1 MTENF
6 QTLGLSPEFIQVL
19 EQQQITQPTQIQAK
33 AIPALMNG
41 ENILGLA
48 ATGSGKTLA
57 YGLPMLEKV
66 SPLCNQTQAL
76 VLCPTRELANQ
87 VATEIRKFT
96 KGSDNLYTTAVY
108 GGESIDRQIR
118 QLRQGSQIVVGT
130 PGRIIDHLNRGT
142 LDLSGLEYLVLD
154 EADEML
160 SMGFEEDIREIL
172 DHVESEHQ
180 VALFSATMS
189 KPILAIASKYL
200 GKYSKIE
207 IENSGASK
215 PDITQYYV
223 DVFSEDKAEVVLRLI
238 KFHGLN
244 RCMAFCNTKI
254 GTDKLVQQLAEKG
267 FPAEAIHGDMA
278 QLQRTSVMRK
288 FKTGQVPLLVATD
301 VAARGID
308 VQDVDAVFNADV
320 PRDTEFYVHRI
331 GRTGRAGKSGI
342 SFALAM
348 KSDFRQIKSIE
359 RFTGVTM
366 ERLKIP
372 SLQSIALKHQ
382 SDFLQDLRVQAA
394 GETDLTWV
402 TAVDQLEAEGFD
414 PKTILA
420 VMIGKQMGPVPPSH
434 DPLLDRVS
442 REREKGPRSS
452 ESSPFRERESRGGQG
467 RERER
472 DFQGSKGPRGK
483 TFGKDSEKMVA
494 IRFNL
499 GRNAQ
504 IRPSDLVGAI
514 ASEANVSGKRLGY
527 IGIQEK
533 FSLVDVPADLANQ
546 IVKAMA
552 GNVVRGKKVK
562 VEIA

>member
-1 MTENF
+1 MIETF
-6 QTLGLSPEFIQVL
+6 STLGLSDIFIQVL
-19 EQQQITQPTQIQAK
+19 EQQQITHPTPIQSK
-33 AIPALMNG
+33 AIPALLNG

-66 SPLCNQTQAL
+66 KPSDSRTQAL

-87 VATEIRKFT
+87 VAGEIRKFT
-96 KGSDNLYTTAVY
+96 KSHEQLFTTAVY

-118 QLRQGSQIVVGT
+118 QLKQGSQIVVGT
-130 PGRIIDHLNRGT
+130 PGRIIDHLKRGT
-142 LDLSGLEYLVLD
+142 LKLGSISYLVLD

-172 DHVESEHQ
+172 DFMETQPQ

-200 GKYSKIE
+200 GTYSKVE
-207 IENSGASK
+207 IENSAASK
-215 PDITQYYV
+215 PDIKQYFV
-223 DVFSEDKAEVVLRLI
+223 DVFSEDKAEVLLRLI
-238 KFHGLN
+238 QFHGLS

-288 FKTGQVPLLVATD
+288 FKSGQVPLLVATD

-308 VQDVDAVFNADV
+308 VQNVEAVFNVDV
-320 PRDTEFYVHRI
+320 PRDTEFYVDRI
-331 GRTGRAGKSGI
+331 GRTGRAGKSGL
-342 SFALAM
+342 SFALVM
-348 KSDFRQIKSIE
+348 KSDFRQLKSIE
-359 RFTGVTM
+359 RFTGNAM
-366 ERLKIP
+366 ERMRIP
-372 SLQSIALKHQ
+372 SLQSIALKKQ
-382 SDFLQDLRVQAA
+382 ADFLEELRKQ
-394 GETDLTWV
+394 EKDLTWMS
-402 TAVDQLEAEGFD
+402 AVDQLEADGFD
-414 PKTILA
+414 VREILA
-420 VMIGKQMGPVPPSH
+420 GMIAREMGPVPPS
-434 DPLLDRVS
+434 DDSLLDRIS
-442 REREKGPRSS
+442 RERDKKPKFEEGS
-452 ESSPFRERESRGGQG
+452 FRER
-467 RERER
+467 
-472 DFQGSKGPRGK
+472 GSNFKSDAPAKFGRGK
-483 TFGKDSEKMVA
+483 TGGRDSEKMVS

-499 GRNAQ
+499 GRNAR

-527 IGIQEK
+527 IGIEEK
-533 FSLVDVPADLANQ
+533 YSLVDVPADLANQ

>member
-1 MTENF
+1 MTETF
-6 QTLGLSPEFIQVL
+6 SSLGLSENFIQVL
-19 EQQQITQPTQIQAK
+19 EQQQITHPTPIQSK
-33 AIPALMNG
+33 AIPALLNG

-57 YGLPMLEKV
+57 FGLPMLEKV
-66 SPLCNQTQAL
+66 SPKDIRTQAL

-87 VATEIRKFT
+87 VAGEIRKFT
-96 KGSDNLYTTAVY
+96 KSHDQLFTTAVY

-118 QLRQGSQIVVGT
+118 QLKQGSQIVVGT
-130 PGRIIDHLNRGT
+130 PGRIIDHLKRGT
-142 LDLSGLEYLVLD
+142 LKLGSISYLVLD

-172 DHVESEHQ
+172 DFMETQPQ

-200 GKYSKIE
+200 GTYSKVE
-207 IENSGASK
+207 IENSAASK
-215 PDITQYYV
+215 PDIKQYFV
-223 DVFSEDKAEVVLRLI
+223 DVFSEDKAEVLLRLI
-238 KFHGLN
+238 QFHGLT

-288 FKTGQVPLLVATD
+288 FKSGQVPLLVATD

-308 VQDVDAVFNADV
+308 VQNVEAVFNVDV

-331 GRTGRAGKSGI
+331 GRTGRAGKSGL
-342 SFALAM
+342 SFALVM
-348 KSDFRQIKSIE
+348 KSDFRQLKSIE
-359 RFTGVTM
+359 RFTGNAM
-366 ERLKIP
+366 ERMRVP
-372 SLQSIALKHQ
+372 SLQSIALKRQ
-382 SDFLQDLRVQAA
+382 ADFLENLRKQEA
-394 GETDLTWV
+394 DISWMS
-402 TAVDQLEAEGFD
+402 AVEQLEADGFD
-414 PKTILA
+414 VRQILA
-420 VMIGKQMGPVPPSH
+420 GMIAREMGPVPPSE
-434 DPLLDRVS
+434 DPLLDRIS
-442 REREKGPRSS
+442 RERDKKPRSD
-452 ESSPFRERESRGGQG
+452 EGGFRERSR
-467 RERER
+467 EFKN
-472 DFQGSKGPRGK
+472 DIPSKFGRGK
-483 TFGKDSEKMVA
+483 MVGRDNEKMVS
-494 IRFNL
+494 IRFNI
-499 GRNAQ
+499 GRNAR

-527 IGIQEK
+527 IGIEERY
-533 FSLVDVPADLANQ
+533 SLVDVPADLANQ
-546 IVKAMA
+546 ILKAMA

>member
-1 MTENF
+1 MNQTF
-6 QTLGLSPEFIQVL
+6 STLGLSENFIQVL
-19 EQQQITQPTQIQAK
+19 EQQQITQPTPIQSK
-33 AIPALMNG
+33 AIPALLNG

-57 YGLPMLEKV
+57 FGLPMLEKV
-66 SPLCNQTQAL
+66 KPSDSRTQAL

-87 VATEIRKFT
+87 VAGEIRKFT
-96 KGSDNLYTTAVY
+96 KSHEQLFTTAVY

-118 QLRQGSQIVVGT
+118 QLKQGSQIVVGT
-130 PGRIIDHLNRGT
+130 PGRIIDHLKRGT
-142 LDLSGLEYLVLD
+142 LKLGSISYLVLD

-172 DHVESEHQ
+172 DFMETQPQ

-200 GKYSKIE
+200 GNYSKVE
-207 IENSGASK
+207 IENSAASK
-215 PDITQYYV
+215 PDIKQYFV
-223 DVFSEDKAEVVLRLI
+223 DVFSEDKAEVLLRLI
-238 KFHGLN
+238 QFHGLS

-288 FKTGQVPLLVATD
+288 FKSGQVPLLVATD

-308 VQDVDAVFNADV
+308 VQNVEAVFNVDV

-331 GRTGRAGKSGI
+331 GRTGRAGKSGL
-342 SFALAM
+342 SFALVM
-348 KSDFRQIKSIE
+348 KSDFRQLKTIE
-359 RFTGVTM
+359 RFTGNAM
-366 ERLKIP
+366 ERMRVP
-372 SLQSIALKHQ
+372 SLQSIALKKQ
-382 SDFLQDLRVQAA
+382 ADFLENLRKQEVDLS
-394 GETDLTWV
+394 WIS
-402 TAVDQLEAEGFD
+402 AVEQLEADGFD
-414 PKTILA
+414 VRQILA
-420 VMIGKQMGPVPPSH
+420 GMIAREMGPVPPSE
-434 DPLLDRVS
+434 DPLLDRIS
-442 REREKGPRSS
+442 RERDKKPKS
-452 ESSPFRERESRGGQG
+452 EEGSFRERG
-467 RERER
+467 REFKN
-472 DFQGSKGPRGK
+472 DIPSKFGRGK
-483 TFGKDSEKMVA
+483 MVGRDNEKMVS
-494 IRFNL
+494 IRFNI
-499 GRNAQ
+499 GRNAR

-527 IGIQEK
+527 IGIEERY
-533 FSLVDVPADLANQ
+533 SLVDVPADLANQ
-546 IVKAMA
+546 ILKAMA